1 MKNQTLR
8 KTIAGLVLGGALLA
22 VPVLADV
29 NTDGT
34 WTTGDEKTTVNYSVT
49 PTYTVVIPATLTV
62 STIGTYDGATNNV
75 FINSNSTIAAT
86 DKITV
91 TLPVQD
97 FEAKLSTTST
107 VPFTVKYT
115 TKIGTNTASTIDP
128 GVDKITTSAV
138 TLLEQTGAEIAGTV
152 NEDGASPTTGQPEI
166 SAGVQATVTAAQAAQ
181 ADIAGAHVGA
191 ITFAVAKS

>member
-22 VPVLADV
+22 VPVLADTY
-29 NTDGT
+29 TDGA
-34 WTTGDEKTTVNYSVT
+34 WATGDDKTTVNYSVT

-62 STIGTYDGATNNV
+62 STIGTYDGTTDNV

-91 TLPVQD
+91 TLPVQN

-115 TKIGTNTASTIDP
+115 TKSGTNPANTIAT

-138 TLLEQTGAEIAGTV
+138 TLLEQTGAQIAGTAS
-152 NEDGASPTTGQPEI
+152 EDGASPTTGQPEI

-191 ITFAVAKS
+191 ITFEVGKS